1 MSPNR
6 CAYLFQYT
14 SISVSVKDSVG
25 KCNVSLTIP
34 LLLSSSAFFARILAS
49 ENAETFGSPVF
60 ETGVAAIGVG
70 IVVAGFCTAVSVGI
84 PCVLSGAEV
93 EVTAVS
99 IFFATLME

>member
-1 MSPNR
+1 M
-6 CAYLFQYT
+6 FQYT

-25 KCNVSLTIP
+25 KCNVSFTIP

-60 ETGVAAIGVG
+60 ETGVAATGVG
-70 IVVAGFCTAVSVGI
+70 ITLVGCCIVVSAGI
-84 PCVLSGAEV
+84 PGLLSVAEL